1 MGIEKVCG
9 RRVPPSVYI
18 LYAMLHL
25 RGPQCGET
33 DFALRTE
40 MRNKL
45 LDSSLAM
52 TFASSLH

>member
-9 RRVPPSVYI
+9 RRIPPTVYI

-25 RGPQCGET
+25 RSPQCGET

-45 LDSSLAM
+45 LDSSLAR
-52 TFASSLH
+52 TFTFSLH